1 MTEQTAK
8 RAYTAPQLQE
18 FGSVRNLTGGSNLSQ
33 MDLDNTNSLS
43 PDGMSGM

>member
-1 MTEQTAK
+1 MSDTSVK
-8 RAYTAPQLQE
+8 RAYSAPQLQQY
-18 FGSVRNLTGGSNLSQ
+18 GSVRNLTGGSNLSQ